1 MMGEPWRHHKRGL
14 TMRIWITGCA
24 CGLAVLLGALPL
36 AFAQDAPDRARLLRR
51 PPLQIE
57 VTPSGRLYRQCTDW
71 HVIEH
76 RLTGDT
82 VVPRTRCWWALR

>member
-1 MMGEPWRHHKRGL
+1 
-14 TMRIWITGCA
+14 MRIWITGCA
-24 CGLAVLLGALPL
+24 SGLAVLLRALPL
-36 AFAQDAPDRARLLRR
+36 AFAQDAPDRAKLQRRSPLR
-51 PPLQIE
+51 IE